1 MIDVTFDFR
10 TDTPGCIDPTKK
22 SQRDPDIHSPT
33 LRKYHRWLWSREL
46 PNGEIIDLKEGKDPK
61 VDYLIWKNFRFG
73 SDTIIIDFNN
83 GYGKKIIEKVK
94 REVGD
99 YESYFENHTR
109 RAYTMGGTII
119 FPKHGQSMNQR
130 RGTNHRIKDR
140 WDLTLESIR
149 RYYVGQTS
157 PLTDVIDSDKD
168 FYALF
173 CDFRGYVDFFFL
185 QDAVTDDYSKVNIW
199 YGNSNFDDGENK
211 SVVPETTDDYFTF
224 IEKEYD
230 FLDRRN
236 KRIKE
241 YCEAHM
247 K

>member
-10 TDTPGCIDPTKK
+10 TDTPGCYDPTKK
-22 SQRDPDIHSPT
+22 SQRDPDKDSPT
-33 LRKYHRWLWSREL
+33 LRKYHRWLWSKKL
-46 PNGEIIDLKEGKDPK
+46 PNGEIMDLKEGNPNW
-61 VDYLIWKNFRFG
+61 DYLSWKNFRFA
-73 SDTIIIDFNN
+73 SDTIIVDFNYAN
-83 GYGKKIIEKVK
+83 YKQIIDQVK
-94 REVGD
+94 QKVGD
-99 YESYFENHTR
+99 YKSYFENLTR
-109 RAYTMGGTII
+109 RSYTVGGTII
-119 FPKHGQSMNQR
+119 FPKHEQSMNQR
-130 RGTNHRIKDR
+130 KGTHPRIKDR
-140 WDLTLESIR
+140 WDLTLECIR

-157 PLTDVIDSDKD
+157 PLSEVIDRDKD

-199 YGNSNFDDGENK
+199 CGNLNFDDKKGQ
-211 SVVPETTDDYFTF
+211 SGLPQTTDDYFTF
-224 IEKEYD
+224 IENEYD

-241 YCEAHM
+241 YCETHM